1 MLSSVCFG
9 IGREIPRSIA
19 LSEPTLIVVGLSFKL
34 QYFPKFRDESE
45 GRKLPF
51 LKKKN
56 SCKFF

>member
-51 LKKKN
+51 LKKK
-56 SCKFF
+56 